1 MSLARVVITAVIM
14 EGRSKS
20 EVARD
25 YGVSRVWVQ
34 RLVHRYRREGP
45 AAFEPRSRRP
55 HSNPRAV
62 SLDLED
68 QVIRLRKELS
78 KKGLD
83 AGAETIAVHLQI
95 AGVDSVPAVSTIWRI
110 LSRRGFVSP
119 QPQKR
124 PRSSWKTFCA
134 EQPNERWQ
142 ADITH
147 WRLADGTEVEILNI
161 LNDHSRVC
169 IASVARRITTG
180 TQVWASF
187 AAAFDRWAIPA
198 SVLTDNGAVFT
209 GKQRGQGR
217 VALEVQ
223 LGLRGI
229 RLHHSRPYHP
239 QTCGKVERFHQTQ
252 KKWLAAQPKPATV
265 AGLQRQLDRFGRYY
279 NTVRP
284 HRALGRRTP
293 AQAYAARPK
302 AVPTGPIIPTHYRVR
317 TDRIDSGGSVTLRH
331 NSRLHHIGLGARL
344 AGTPIMLLID
354 DLHIRIIER
363 HTGTLIRELILD
375 PTRDYQPRGLP
386 PGPPKGSAATPR
398 PASRSRPDAPPAAGV
413 KAGRRPP
420 EATRR
425 APALTPARTAP
436 PSPAGM
442 PKQPQKCNDVSRHLL
457 TMSRDIT
464 RCSGDRI

>member
-1 MSLARVVITAVIM
+1 MSMARLVITAVVI

-20 EVARD
+20 EVARE
-25 YGVSRVWVQ
+25 YGISRVWVQ
-34 RLVHRYRREGP
+34 KLVHRFQTEGET
-45 AAFEPRSRRP
+45 AFTPRSRRP
-55 HSNPRAV
+55 HGNPRAV
-62 SLDLED
+62 SVDVED
-68 QVIRLRKELS
+68 RIVRLRKELS
-78 KKGLD
+78 KKGAD
-83 AGAETIAVHLQI
+83 AGAETIAAHLQI
-95 AGVDSVPAVSTIWRI
+95 AGVDPVPAVSTIWRI
-110 LSRRGFVSP
+110 LSRRGFVVG

-124 PRSSWKTFCA
+124 PRSSWKSFCA
-134 EQPNERWQ
+134 DQPNERWQ

-147 WRLADGTEVEILNI
+147 WRLADDSEVEILNI
-161 LNDHSRVC
+161 LDDHSRVN
-169 IASVARRITTG
+169 IAAKARRVTLGSEVVDT
-180 TQVWASF
+180 F
-187 AAAFDRWAIPA
+187 LAAFTRWGAPA

-252 KKWLAAQPKPATV
+252 KKWLAAQPRPGTIG
-265 AGLQRQLDRFGRYY
+265 GLQRQLDRFAVYY

-317 TDRIDSGGSVTLRH
+317 TDKIDSGGSVTVRH

-344 AGTPIMLLID
+344 AGTPISLLID
-354 DLHIRIIER
+354 DLHIRIIHR
-363 HTGTLIRELILD
+363 HTGALIRELILD

-386 PGPPKGSAATPR
+386 PGPPKQTAATPR
-398 PASRSRPDAPPAAGV
+398 QHPDPGPAA
-413 KAGRRPP
+413 RPQQ
-420 EATRR
+420 ESRLAE
-425 APALTPARTAP
+425 
-436 PSPAGM
+436 GH
-442 PKQPQKCNDVSRHLL
+442 PQGPRP
-457 TMSRDIT
+457 
-464 RCSGDRI
+464 